1 MDESNPKGRAMN
13 RRYPV
18 FTLEAECQ
26 DCYKCLRHCP
36 TKSISVSGGH
46 AVVQPERCVACGRCV
61 TTCPARAKTIRNDRG
76 VAKRL
81 IASGRTLVAAVAPSW
96 VAEFGN
102 LDEPRLVAALK
113 QLGFHHV
120 SETALGA
127 QEISAATAAM
137 LTSATPGLYL
147 SSACPVAV
155 DYIRLMMP
163 RVAPRIL
170 PMLSPALAHA
180 RLLKT
185 VFGPRCAVVFFG
197 PCAAKKN
204 EADRHPDLLDVALTF
219 QDLRELWQDAE
230 IDPERV
236 IPIAED
242 RFEPERA
249 TDGALYPVEGGMI
262 RSIEFR
268 RLPDT
273 VRVVSVAGLEAI
285 HNALA
290 GMDDVTFQQP
300 VFVECLACAGGCVA
314 GPCAT
319 PTPDTLARRLR
330 VEDAV
335 TLTGPTGDC
344 HAPRVSVMDASF
356 WATPDIPE
364 EPDPGEDGV
373 RQALRRVGKTSAEDE
388 LNCGGCGYNT
398 CRDFARALALGRA
411 EPTMCVS
418 WMRKLAQKKAN
429 ALLRCMPSGVV
440 IVDRNLRIVECNE
453 AFARLFGDD
462 LREMWELKPGLAGC
476 RLSKVVP
483 FVDLFESVL
492 LTGRECHYDHYR
504 CANHLYDITVFSLDP
519 GETVGAVIQDVTR
532 QEFQRDEIARK
543 ANEVITRNL
552 LTVQEIAC
560 RLGEHMAETEILLR
574 SIAEAYAPEGE
585 MPPGDEP
592 GAPLP

>member
-1 MDESNPKGRAMN
+1 MN
-13 RRYPV
+13 RRHPV

-36 TKSISVSGGH
+36 TKSIRVSGGH
-46 AVVQPERCVACGRCV
+46 AVVQPEQCVACGRCV
-61 TTCPARAKTIRNDRG
+61 IVCSARAKVFRNDRG
-76 VAKRL
+76 ALHRL
-81 IASGRTLVAAVAPSW
+81 LASGRTLVAAVAPSW
-96 VAEFGN
+96 VAEFSG
-102 LDEPRLVAALK
+102 LDEPRLAAALK
-113 QLGFHHV
+113 QLGFQHI

-137 LTSATPGLYL
+137 LSGAKPGLYI
-147 SSACPVAV
+147 SSACPAAV
-155 DYIRLMMP
+155 DYIRLMIP
-163 RVAPRIL
+163 AVAPQIM

-204 EADRHPDLLDVALTF
+204 EADRHPDLLDLALTF

-230 IDPERV
+230 IDPDALV
-236 IPIAED
+236 PGPDD

-249 TDGALYPVEGGMI
+249 ADGALYPVEGGMI
-262 RSIEFR
+262 RSVEFR
-268 RLPDT
+268 RLPSS
-273 VRVVSVAGLEAI
+273 VRRMSVAGLEAI
-285 HNALA
+285 HQALA
-290 GMDDVTFQQP
+290 GLDGVTFRQP
-300 VFVECLACAGGCVA
+300 VFVECLACAGGCVV
-314 GPCAT
+314 GPCT
-319 PTPDTLARRLR
+319 TSTPDALIRRLR
-330 VEDAV
+330 VEDAAALPPDAAV
-335 TLTGPTGDC
+335 PAG
-344 HAPRVSVMDASF
+344 PRVSVMDEVF
-356 WATPDIPE
+356 TPVPRGLED
-364 EPDPGEDGV
+364 PDPTEDDI
-373 RQALRRVGKTSAEDE
+373 RQALRRVGKASPGDE

-398 CRDFARALALGRA
+398 CRDFACALALGRA

-418 WMRKLAQKKAN
+418 WMRRLAQKKAN

-453 AFARLFGDD
+453 AFTRLFGDD
-462 LREMWELKPGLAGC
+462 LRQLWELKPGLAGC
-476 RLSKVVP
+476 RLAKVVP

-492 LTGRECHYDHYR
+492 QTGQECHYDHYR
-504 CANHLYDITVFSLDP
+504 CAGRLYDITVFSLDL

-585 MPPGDEP
+585 LQSAEESGIPNALGKPRP
-592 GAPLP
+592 

>member
-1 MDESNPKGRAMN
+1 MN

-26 DCYKCLRHCP
+26 DCYKCQHNCP
-36 TKSISVSGGH
+36 TKSIRVSGGH

-61 TTCPARAKTIRNDRG
+61 NVCPARAKAVRNDRG
-76 VAKRL
+76 VLRRL
-81 IASGRTLVAAVAPSW
+81 QTSGRILVAAVAPSW
-96 VAEFGN
+96 VAEFSGLN
-102 LDEPRLVAALK
+102 EHRLVAALK
-113 QLGFHHV
+113 HLGFQHV

-137 LTSATPGLYL
+137 LTGAMPALYI
-147 SSACPVAV
+147 SSACPAAV
-155 DYIRLMMP
+155 DYIRIMIP
-163 RVAPRIL
+163 QVASRIL

-204 EADRHPDLLDVALTF
+204 EADRHPDLLDLALTF
-219 QDLRELWQDAE
+219 QDLRELWQDTE
-230 IDPERV
+230 IDPDQLV
-236 IPIAED
+236 PGPDD

-249 TDGALYPVEGGMI
+249 ADGALYPEEGGMI

-268 RLPDT
+268 QLPEHI
-273 VRVVSVAGLEAI
+273 RRVSVAGMEAI

-290 GMDDVTFQQP
+290 GLDDVTFRQP

-314 GPCAT
+314 GPCT
-319 PTPDTLARRLR
+319 TSTPDTLVRRLR
-330 VEDAV
+330 IEDAV
-335 TLTGPTGDC
+335 TLLEGAAEPTG
-344 HAPRVSVMDASF
+344 PRVSVLDETFRSVPEVPEDPAP
-356 WATPDIPE
+356 TDEDI
-364 EPDPGEDGV
+364 
-373 RQALRRVGKTSAEDE
+373 RQALRRVGKVSSEDE

-418 WMRKLAQKKAN
+418 WMRKLAQRKAN

-476 RLSKVVP
+476 RLAKVVP

-492 LTGRECHYDHYR
+492 TTGRECHYDHYR
-504 CANHLYDITVFSLDP
+504 CANRLYDITVFP
-519 GETVGAVIQDVTR
+519 WIP
-532 QEFQRDEIARK
+532 ARRW
-543 ANEVITRNL
+543 ER
-552 LTVQEIAC
+552 
-560 RLGEHMAETEILLR
+560 
-574 SIAEAYAPEGE
+574 
-585 MPPGDEP
+585 
-592 GAPLP
+592 